1 MYNALHHTRLMT
13 YAGKCKALSTAYN
26 DGELEEYRQLDTTR
40 YTMRVVYV
48 WQRLQDGTW
57 QYVEHNVQPYDM
69 DEAEMDRLRHDEER
83 AVAYAMDKA
92 NRKETWSKWMRT
104 DWLRALRAADDD
116 NLEVVE

>member
-1 MYNALHHTRLMT
+1 
-13 YAGKCKALSTAYN
+13 
-26 DGELEEYRQLDTTR
+26 
-40 YTMRVVYV
+40 MRVVYV

-57 QYVEHNVQPYDM
+57 QYVEHDVQPYDM

-92 NRKETWSKWMRT
+92 NRQETWSKWMRT